1 MKTLP
6 LLLFL
11 LLSFVGR
18 VFANVSIDNLNVD
31 YQRTPL
37 GIDQPNPHFSWQ
49 MKALD
54 NSRGYSQKAYQLV
67 VTDAKNQVVWD
78 SKRVN
83 SDLSHG
89 IEYAGRALQPTTR
102 YGWKVTVWDNTDKMS
117 TNTSW
122 FETGLMNPD
131 LSAWSGAKWIGGG
144 TDDLVFYPHYLS
156 VFKVQFGL
164 QLDKASKSTKA
175 AFVLGAND
183 RRLMNKDLNI
193 MGVQNGPGQSY
204 IAFEV
209 DISTVTDAPTG
220 LAKLNMYRVGYSKT
234 DKVEVPFKSLDIPQQ
249 LINNAN
255 KYEKHTVLIA
265 CNFGLFELF
274 VDGKEEANKL
284 KEKVDG
290 PPSRFGPRGINL
302 NPVGSGNN
310 FISFPM
316 VADIGFQVGENQ
328 TAHFSQ
334 VEVMNFRYPSNT
346 LFTEDLSSQA
356 YAGIFKSKNLTV
368 ANGQYTIK
376 GQALITA
383 DPGRNAAPM
392 LRRTF
397 TTQAKPIAKA
407 RLYVTARG
415 IYELYLNGNR
425 VSNDYFN
432 PGLTQY
438 NKHHMYQ
445 TYDITGAVK

>member
-1 MKTLP
+1 MKA
-6 LLLFL
+6 LLLPVL
-11 LLSFVGR
+11 LLVLYAGP
-18 VFANVSIDNLNVD
+18 VFANVSIENLNVD

-37 GIDQPNPHFSWQ
+37 GIDQATPHFSWQ

-54 NSRGYSQKAYQLV
+54 SRRGYSQKAYQLV
-67 VTDAKNQVVWD
+67 VTDGKNQIVWD

-83 SDLSHG
+83 SDQSHG
-89 IEYAGRALQPTTR
+89 IDYAGRALQPTTR
-102 YGWKVTVWDNTDKMS
+102 YSWKVTVWDNTDKQS

-131 LSAWSGAKWIGGG
+131 IDAWSGAKWIGGG
-144 TDDLVFYPHYLS
+144 TNDLVFYPHYLS
-156 VFKVQFGL
+156 VFKVHFGV
-164 QLDKASKSTKA
+164 QLDKATNSTKA

-193 MGVQNGPGQSY
+193 MGVQNGADQSY

-220 LAKLNMYRVGYSKT
+220 LAKLNIYRVGYST
-234 DKVEVPFKSLDIPQQ
+234 SDQADVPFKSLDIPQQ
-249 LINNAN
+249 LISNAN
-255 KYEKHTVLIA
+255 KYETHTVLIA

-274 VDGKEEANKL
+274 VDGKEDANRL
-284 KEKVDG
+284 KETGEG

-316 VADIGFQVGENQ
+316 VADIGFKVGDNQ

-334 VEVMNFRYPSNT
+334 VEVRNFRYPSNT
-346 LFTEDLSSQA
+346 LFTENLSNQS

-368 ANGQYTIK
+368 GNGQYTLK
-376 GQALITA
+376 GKALITA
-383 DPGRNAAPM
+383 DPGRNAEPM
-392 LRRTF
+392 L
-397 TTQAKPIAKA
+397 QAH
-407 RLYVTARG
+407 V
-415 IYELYLNGNR
+415 
-425 VSNDYFN
+425 
-432 PGLTQY
+432 
-438 NKHHMYQ
+438 HHA
-445 TYDITGAVK
+445 G